1 MYKSIVTAI
10 VITLTA
16 NSNISY
22 ASQIE
27 WECVSVTGMWQNYAP
42 EGTKTII
49 GNPVESFI
57 TEEVS
62 SGNFKLNF
70 VIDTETLEGVRG
82 NGIAYYPILHNP
94 QHGVIMLMNNH
105 PDVRRVISLYYN
117 LNVFSYVE
125 MQPTVSANIPEM
137 RSFMGDCVVTPK

>member
-10 VITLTA
+10 VVTLTA
-16 NSNISY
+16 NTNISY

-42 EGTKTII
+42 EGTKSIFGSPI
-49 GNPVESFI
+49 ESFI

-62 SGNFKLNF
+62 NGDFKLNF
-70 VIDTETLEGVRG
+70 VFDTQTLKGERG
-82 NGIAYYPILHNP
+82 NGIQYQPILHNP
-94 QHGVIMLMNNH
+94 QLGVIMFMNTH
-105 PDVRRVISLYYN
+105 PEVRRVISLYYN

-137 RSFMGDCVVTPK
+137 RSYMGDCTVTPK